1 MKNLLKFR
9 IFRVVHFLKNVNNFD
24 WKFAN
29 FCKNRVTRFDIA
41 WWYIYN
47 MDMSAT
53 KSGRRLV
60 PLSEGLIPSVY
71 IDIFSKRK
79 YQSEGGDCSYVFRSD
94 FSICDNAYSSR
105 RFVLSNWQTKITAQ
119 APIWCGYNLYYILIQ
134 SWTSRLQQR

>member
-1 MKNLLKFR
+1 M
-9 IFRVVHFLKNVNNFD
+9 
-24 WKFAN
+24 
-29 FCKNRVTRFDIA
+29 TRFDIILQ
-41 WWYIYN
+41 YIYN

-119 APIWCGYNLYYILIQ
+119 VSQ
-134 SWTSRLQQR
+134 TKRL

>member
-1 MKNLLKFR
+1 MSIILIEKLQ
-9 IFRVVHFLKNVNNFD
+9 NFA
-24 WKFAN
+24 KI
-29 FCKNRVTRFDIA
+29 RVTRFDIILQ
-41 WWYIYN
+41 YIYN

-79 YQSEGGDCSYVFRSD
+79 YQSEGGDCSYVFRPD

-105 RFVLSNWQTKITAQ
+105 HFVLRSRQTKITAQ
-119 APIWCGYNLYYILIQ
+119 V
-134 SWTSRLQQR
+134 SKTKRL

>member
-1 MKNLLKFR
+1 MIKFD
-9 IFRVVHFLKNVNNFD
+9 K
-24 WKFAN
+24 
-29 FCKNRVTRFDIA
+29 
-41 WWYIYN
+41 IYHQEYYT
-47 MDMSAT
+47 DMSAT

-119 APIWCGYNLYYILIQ
+119 API
-134 SWTSRLQQR
+134 

>member
-1 MKNLLKFR
+1 
-9 IFRVVHFLKNVNNFD
+9 
-24 WKFAN
+24 
-29 FCKNRVTRFDIA
+29 
-41 WWYIYN
+41 
-47 MDMSAT
+47 MSAT

-105 RFVLSNWQTKITAQ
+105 RFVLSNWQTKITAR
-119 APIWCGYNLYYILIQ
+119 LQ
-134 SWTSRLQQR
+134 SDAVIIFIIYLFNCELTACNNGSTLLSRLLCLLF